1 VLQIIGETGTD
12 LSKWATE
19 KHFNAWSGLAPGSKD
34 SGKRHTRVKRSRNRV
49 GQLFC
54 MLASSLARSKTVAL
68 GAFYR
73 RLASRRGKAV
83 AIKALARKLAAW
95 FWRVMIKGDDYVEK
109 GIADYEAQVR
119 KGKERALRRRRP
131 DPHTTRR
138 INRMR
143 ILANQ
148 EEQPKPMKR
157 STYREVLVEGLS
169 VTWVRRAQASLPF
182 GSGSQAQWLST

>member
-1 VLQIIGETGTD
+1 MLHEIMAQMCSGRDLTKLPAHTPYGVLQIIGETGTD

-95 FWRVMIKGDDYVEK
+95 FWRVMVKGDDYVEK

-119 KGKERALRRRRP
+119 KGKERALRR
-131 DPHTTRR
+131 
-138 INRMR
+138 
-143 ILANQ
+143 LASELGQRLMPTESN
-148 EEQPKPMKR
+148 
-157 STYREVLVEGLS
+157 
-169 VTWVRRAQASLPF
+169 A
-182 GSGSQAQWLST
+182 